1 MATYRRFFKQFYFS
15 YSNLTLL
22 STSNYRTHKQN
33 ARISFS
39 THADPVGLSSDGHS
53 QPQVKTREERMFQG
67 LPKRKLIEGVK
78 DIVVVASGKG
88 GVGKSTCAVNLA
100 LGLAA
105 INKSKSV
112 GLLDADIYGPSNPKM
127 MNLSGKPELNQDN
140 KMEPLKDYGISCMS
154 MGFLVDEKSPIVW
167 RGLMVMSAPEKLPR
181 QVNWGTLDV
190 PIVDMPPGTGDT
202 QLSISQ
208 TVPLSGAIIV
218 TTPQDIAL
226 LDAQKGAEMFQKV
239 HVPVLGVIENMSHY
253 VCPKC
258 NHKEFIFGENGEIT
272 IAENMNLEILDL
284 TRNSCEKCTYWTT
297 GRNQT
302 GRPAIS
308 VQRSN
313 QLSYRGQLSS
323 SYLHGRWS
331 DWGNWTVC
339 SVTCGKGRQLR
350 FRSCTNPKP
359 PFGGRDCKGAR
370 EGKQD
375 CMDTPH
381 FPTMTGVKLAIA
393 FGFLLMVVIVCS
405 KHTPSEQHSTYPATD
420 EAQFTSHEYH
430 DEDLNVGERLI
441 RAVTAADLPLHYP
454 GGTTNDNKKVMFHLN
469 PKAKIADRNLLPKN
483 PRRNELD
490 DFTMSI
496 SAQQIFVQNA
506 GKLSDSPNKLF
517 RLDMQGMVENEH
529 GQHHN
534 LQVQMNRVKRSKK
547 VVSTTYA
554 NVLVPQN
561 ADGFLTDQVVRE
573 AFSDSSKRRAAVT
586 LEVVQE

>member
-1 MATYRRFFKQFYFS
+1 M
-15 YSNLTLL
+15 NLLL
-22 STSNYRTHKQN
+22 E
-33 ARISFS
+33 
-39 THADPVGLSSDGHS
+39 
-53 QPQVKTREERMFQG
+53 PQVKTREERMFQG

-272 IAENMNLEILDL
+272 IAENMNLEIL
-284 TRNSCEKCTYWTT
+284 
-297 GRNQT
+297 
-302 GRPAIS
+302 
-308 VQRSN
+308 V
-313 QLSYRGQLSS
+313 
-323 SYLHGRWS
+323 HGRWS